1 MSAIK
6 KAAPGAPECIFAGL
20 NVVDV
25 LASCDRTLE
34 TDKKIPAGR
43 IMVDGGGPCGNAACA
58 CARAGANAALAS
70 VIGRDEWTE
79 FSLSSLTSF
88 GVNTA
93 LVRVTDSFRTPV
105 SVIIVNP
112 ATAERTILWNSGGI
126 NDFDFAFSPAE
137 TETLLNAPLVQFDG
151 HLMKLAHAL
160 APRIRQRGGVV
171 CYDCGSPKPGWE
183 VLAEN
188 TDYFIAS
195 HAFAEQLG
203 EKPEQLAAALN
214 KRFGC
219 NVAITA
225 GSSGYYYFDDQ
236 CGKVKFVPQKKF
248 NSVDTTGCGDA
259 FHGSFAAAIARGK
272 EFRTA
277 LDFAQEFAGR
287 KSQGYGGRASLPDFK
302 AL

>member
-1 MSAIK
+1 MTNIK
-6 KAAPGAPECIFAGL
+6 KAAPGAPECFFAGL

-25 LASCDRTLE
+25 LASCGRTLE
-34 TDKKIPAGR
+34 ADKKIPADR

-58 CARAGANAALAS
+58 CAKAGAAAALVS

-79 FSLSSLTSF
+79 FSLSSLQSF

-93 LVRVTDSFRTPV
+93 LVRVTESFRTPV

-126 NDFDFAFSPAE
+126 NDFDFAFTPAE

-160 APRIRQRGGVV
+160 APQIRARGGVV

-183 VLAEN
+183 KLAES

-195 HAFAEQLG
+195 HAFAQQLG
-203 EKPEQLAAALN
+203 VKPEQLTSDLK
-214 KRFGC
+214 KRFGF
-219 NVAITA
+219 NVAITV

-236 CGKVKFVPQKKF
+236 SGTVKFAPQKKF
-248 NSVDTTGCGDA
+248 YSVDTTGCGDA
-259 FHGSFAAAIARGK
+259 FHGSFAAALARGK
-272 EFRTA
+272 TFRAA

-287 KSQGYGGRASLPDFK
+287 KSQGYGGRASLPDLK